1 MQDTID
7 AENNSVPLKVR
18 IDLAQANLANL
29 LCEIPQSD
37 DKAHMLA
44 RGSYVM
50 HTTLDN
56 QKATRRTD
64 HHTVRQTYTSAR
76 PLQRLQAYAPLPSTM
91 QGYQR
96 RLSTMPQGHSSCA
109 KKRKAH
115 TTSTLLD
122 QQKCP
127 HVSVHDVIARKNR
140 LTSTDRVAE
149 VNDLT
154 TILADPIITGLACPR
169 DAGSRSNNGSYE
181 FNNKGPGSGPKG

>member
-1 MQDTID
+1 MQDTLD

-64 HHTVRQTYTSAR
+64 HHTVRQTYTNAR

-109 KKRKAH
+109 KKK
-115 TTSTLLD
+115 ST
-122 QQKCP
+122 
-127 HVSVHDVIARKNR
+127 HD
-140 LTSTDRVAE
+140 
-149 VNDLT
+149 
-154 TILADPIITGLACPR
+154 
-169 DAGSRSNNGSYE
+169 
-181 FNNKGPGSGPKG
+181 FNPS